1 LKALLGRKR
10 QFKGLKPDLEQF
22 EGTAD
27 PKNNSRNRSPTSNIL
42 KALLARKRQF
52 EGPKSGLDYLEGA
65 AGPKEA
71 IRGTKALLRIS

>member
-10 QFKGLKPDLEQF
+10 QFKGSKPDLEQF

-27 PKNNSRNRSPTSNIL
+27 PKNNSRNRSPASNIL
-42 KALLARKRQF
+42 KALLARKKQF
-52 EGPKSGLDYLEGA
+52 EEPKPCFEYREGA

-71 IRGTKALLRIS
+71 IRGTEALFRIS